1 MKEIDPK
8 ILHPAVKDKSLSRE
22 SIDMNGPNPLVYIPV
37 YIPRSVVT
45 SHATG

>member
-1 MKEIDPK
+1 MLETKEIDPK
-8 ILHPAVKDKSLSRE
+8 NLHPVVKDTSLSPE
-22 SIDMNGPNPLVYIPV
+22 IIDMNGPNPLV